1 MAARDTASVEAQPG
15 IGSPVVAGEVTGAP
29 GGDPG
34 GGPSSSAMPGAER
47 SNPATLRAMFGA
59 SPFPAAV
66 VRGDELVLAN
76 RAFAALIGEAAADE
90 AEWEVLAVQPAGQN
104 GVTAPMAVGPP
115 GPLFRQLADAARTQD
130 GGFRLRRVGNQRIY
144 QALVQPLL
152 DGEALSVW
160 LLERS
165 EQARLESSLSA
176 AEAWIHQHERLRAT
190 GELAMGI
197 AHDIHNTLGAV
208 TLRVSILKRDPSAM
222 AAQGRNIEALERIV
236 AEGNALVNKFQGL
249 GRADLS
255 VQPSAIDLR
264 EVIASAVEIAQS
276 GLRMRARETGVHIHM
291 ETDLPPL
298 PAVIGTSEELRQLF
312 VNLLINARDAM
323 RTGGRVL
330 IRGEMAGDTVR
341 ISVEDEGTG
350 IPPAILPRI
359 FDSFFTTKGEG
370 GTGMGLALARASMRR
385 FGGSID
391 ASNRPEG
398 GASFVLTFPNHR

>member
-1 MAARDTASVEAQPG
+1 MAVRDTASVEGQPG
-15 IGSPVVAGEVTGAP
+15 IGGGVVTGDVAGGEP
-29 GGDPG
+29 GG
-34 GGPSSSAMPGAER
+34 R
-47 SNPATLRAMFGA
+47 WNPATLRAMFGA

-66 VRGDELVLAN
+66 IRGDELVLAN
-76 RAFAALIGEAAADE
+76 RAFASLVGEAAGDE
-90 AEWEVLAVQPAGQN
+90 AEWEVLAAQPAVQN
-104 GVTAPMAVGPP
+104 GATAPMAAGPP
-115 GPLFRQLADAARTQD
+115 GPLFRQLAAAARTQ
-130 GGFRLRRVGNQRIY
+130 GGFRIRRVGDQRVY

-152 DGEALSVW
+152 DGDALSVW
-160 LLERS
+160 LMERS
-165 EQARLESSLSA
+165 EQARLESSLAA

-197 AHDIHNTLGAV
+197 AHDIHNTLGAI

-255 VQPSAIDLR
+255 VQASAIDLR

-291 ETDLPPL
+291 DTDLPPL

-323 RTGGRVL
+323 RAGGRVL
-330 IRGEMAGDTVR
+330 IRGEMAGDMVR
-341 ISVEDEGTG
+341 VSVEDEGTG

-385 FGGSID
+385 FGGSIE

-398 GASFVLTFPNHR
+398 GASFVLMFPNHR